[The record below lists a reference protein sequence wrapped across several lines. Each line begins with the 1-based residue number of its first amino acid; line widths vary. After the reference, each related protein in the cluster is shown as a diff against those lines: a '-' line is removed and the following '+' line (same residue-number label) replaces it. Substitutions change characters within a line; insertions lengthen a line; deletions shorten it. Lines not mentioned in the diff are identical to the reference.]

1 MAKRTL
7 LVTLEVDIDENLFKL
22 DINRE
27 KTMYKNNTEY
37 KVSFVDDKEGVQTV
51 YKEILADRF
60 RFREIKD
67 LLCGNDVW

>member
-27 KTMYKNNTEY
+27 KTMYENNTEY
-37 KVSFVDDKEGVQTV
+37 KVNFVDDKEGIQSV
-51 YKEILADRF
+51 YKEILADKF
-60 RFREIKD
+60 RLREIKD